1 MPKPIYLEGTS
12 RGALDSMTKQKIHRR
27 LGVNIDHIATLREA
41 RKVLYPAPLEALEIL
56 KTCVVDQVT
65 LHLREDRRH
74 IQDHDLEAIISAKVL
89 PVNFEMAVTDE
100 MVGIA
105 LKCRPKT
112 VTFVPEKREEITTEG
127 GLDVAG
133 QFERVS
139 VCVKKLKDVGIH
151 CSHFIDAD
159 LNQVYA
165 AHESGADAIEIHTGT
180 YCHLAECKK
189 EFSREVEKI
198 RLASQVAAS
207 KGLKVY
213 AGHGLHVGNLTPI
226 TAISEIEEYNIGHA
240 IIARAVFVGLEKAI
254 REIQGQLNHR

>member
-1 MPKPIYLEGTS
+1 MI
-12 RGALDSMTKQKIHRR
+12 KQKVHRR

-41 RKVLYPAPLEALEIL
+41 RKVSYPSPFEALEVL
-56 KTCVVDQVT
+56 KICHVDQVT

-74 IQDHDLEAIISAKVL
+74 IQDHDLKAIVAANAL
-89 PVNFEMAVTDE
+89 PVNLEMAVTDE
-100 MVGIA
+100 MVDIA
-105 LKCRPKT
+105 LKYRPKT
-112 VTFVPEKREEITTEG
+112 VTLVPEKREEITTEG

-133 QFERVS
+133 RFERVS
-139 VCVKKLKDVGIH
+139 ACVKKLKNVGIH

-189 EFSREVEKI
+189 EFSHEVEKI
-198 RLASQVAAS
+198 RLASQVAVG

-213 AGHGLHVGNLTPI
+213 AGHGLHKDNLTPI
-226 TAISEIEEYNIGHA
+226 VAIAEIEEYNIGHA

-254 REIQGQLNHR
+254 REIQQQLC